1 MFIFLKKKTDNKSKS
16 PCLQSSKAD
25 IHQQEQ
31 QKQGTKRV
39 KYMKEILLTMT
50 EGSLGSEAEGC

>member
-1 MFIFLKKKTDNKSKS
+1 MFIFLKKKDKKSKS